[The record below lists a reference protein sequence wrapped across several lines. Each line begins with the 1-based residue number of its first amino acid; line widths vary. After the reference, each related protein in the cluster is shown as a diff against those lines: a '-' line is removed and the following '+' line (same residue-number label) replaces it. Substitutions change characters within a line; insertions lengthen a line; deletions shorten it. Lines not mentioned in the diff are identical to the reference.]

1 MNLSR
6 KILRMVDLRV
16 HHYLAGANASS
27 RLHRVHSI
35 ESLASEHVEFKAVCQ
50 GEKTAKNSS

>member
-1 MNLSR
+1 
-6 KILRMVDLRV
+6 MVDLRV